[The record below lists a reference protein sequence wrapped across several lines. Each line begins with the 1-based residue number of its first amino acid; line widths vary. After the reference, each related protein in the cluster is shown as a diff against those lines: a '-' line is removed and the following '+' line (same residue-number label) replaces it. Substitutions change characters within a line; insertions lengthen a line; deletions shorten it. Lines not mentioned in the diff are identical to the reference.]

1 MEDKVTQLDNN
12 YKVQMKSLS
21 SRLIDV
27 ETTNDHLKSENT
39 KLKTEM
45 QNLKKNLKT
54 LDKKIETIENGKK
67 HSLQEQSLQT
77 DIPICQQSS
86 NELSETNLTT
96 KQTSPDSS
104 LSLTNNPFH
113 VLTTIKE

>member
-1 MEDKVTQLDNN
+1 
-12 YKVQMKSLS
+12 MKSLS
-21 SRLIDV
+21 SSLIDV

-77 DIPICQQSS
+77 PDIPICQQSS
-86 NELSETNLTT
+86 NEPSETNLTT

-113 VLTTIKE
+113 VLTTIKDIEDNPP